1 MVGVDIV
8 EHECDAV
15 EILLALLLLLELLIE
30 VTRRLLLLLLLLV
43 LFILGVLPDGPEDH
57 ELLEEALDWDVPLGY
72 IVREIV
78 VEHLGEHVMRRPE
91 HSLHVLLYR
100 LETQILTRLD
110 VSHCRQSRVLELV
123 VTQVLKHWDNVLVVK
138 VFWDLI
144 LDLGQLLV
152 YCVIEHQRLR
162 RLLLFSNLG
171 DDP

>member
-15 EILLALLLLLELLIE
+15 EVLLALLFLLELLVE
-30 VTRRLLLLLLLLV
+30 VSGRLLFFLLLLI

-57 ELLEEALDWDVPLGY
+57 ELLEEALDGDVPLGD

-78 VEHLGEHVMRRPE
+78 VEHLGKHVMRRPE

-123 VTQVLKHWDNVLVVK
+123 VAQVLKHRDNVLVVK
-138 VFWDLI
+138 VFRDLI

-152 YCVIEHQRLR
+152 HRVIEHQRLR
-162 RLLLFSNLG
+162 RLLLLSNLR